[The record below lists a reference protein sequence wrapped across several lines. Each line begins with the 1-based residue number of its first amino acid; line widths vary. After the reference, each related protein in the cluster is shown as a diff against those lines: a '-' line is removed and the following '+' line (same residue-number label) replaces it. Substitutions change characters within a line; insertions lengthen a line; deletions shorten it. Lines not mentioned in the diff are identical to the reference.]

1 MTSADQKTKNGKPEN
16 TASAEPVY
24 PAENRM
30 KGKSVLELITPSKD
44 SMKFDENVDMDTINS
59 AVKEILKRKQFWE
72 KYALLKEL
80 EVNYSNL
87 FAELKRKKVA
97 YHLVEQILNGE
108 MLTIIENSDDQSIDL
123 DKVEMLVKVIKN
135 ENIKEDV
142 LKGAV
147 PLLLS
152 DKKNEAFSVFYL
164 VVKKFGNK
172 TDPRIIVS
180 CIEGMLY
187 MTYGLEGEL
196 DGDRLASIRSLIQR
210 FLDLHTTPAS
220 IKNSFEYAKEM
231 GCVHYISE
239 IIKYTGR
246 IIKESSITAP
256 DVILDFVR
264 AIDINTS
271 EFEKTAL
278 NLNEVVDTYMIK
290 ELIICGKIM
299 LACKLAHR
307 YGVTADP
314 EKEEI
319 YRWLQ
324 QIYEAQ
330 NRLRNGQNE
339 QLDSTASG

>member
-1 MTSADQKTKNGKPEN
+1 MTSADQKTKNGNPEN
-16 TASAEPVY
+16 TASVEPVY
-24 PAENRM
+24 PAESRM
-30 KGKSVLELITPSKD
+30 KENAVLELITPSKD
-44 SMKFDENVDMDTINS
+44 SMMFDENVDMDTINS

-80 EVNYSNL
+80 EANYSDL
-87 FAELKRKKVA
+87 FPELKQKKAA
-97 YHLVEQILNGE
+97 YHLIQQILNGE
-108 MLTIIENSDDQSIDL
+108 ELAIIENRDDQSIDL
-123 DKVEMLVKVIKN
+123 DRVEMLVQVIKN

-164 VVKKFGNK
+164 VAKKSGNMI
-172 TDPRIIVS
+172 DPRIMVS

-187 MTYGLEGEL
+187 MTYGLESEL
-196 DGDRLASIRSLIQR
+196 DDDRLKSIRSLIKR
-210 FLDLHTTPAS
+210 FLDLHVTPAS

-231 GCVHYISE
+231 RYTYYIAE
-239 IIKYTGR
+239 IIEYTGAM
-246 IIKESSITAP
+246 IKESSIAAP
-256 DVILDFVR
+256 EDILDFVR
-264 AIDINTS
+264 AIDFNLS
-271 EFEKTAL
+271 EFEKTEL
-278 NLNEVVDTYMIK
+278 NLSEVVDNYMIK

-314 EKEEI
+314 DKKET

-324 QIYEAQ
+324 RIYEAQ
-330 NRLRNGQNE
+330 NGSQNGQNE
-339 QLDSTASG
+339 QFDLI